1 MIRRRT
7 FITLLGGAAAAWPL
21 AARAQQAAVPVVGY
35 LDLASAQSTVPL
47 VAAFRKGLDETGYV
61 EGRNVAIEYRWADNQ
76 GERLL
81 ALAVDLVR
89 RNVAVIA
96 APTSTLAAIA
106 AKAATSKIPIV
117 FGIGTDPVETGL
129 VESLSHPGANLTG
142 VTRLSHEAAT
152 KRLGL
157 LHEMVP
163 SVTSIAVLSNP
174 ASPTYEADITELQT
188 AAALLGLHLVLLN
201 ANSAREIEAVFAA
214 LSQQGAGGL
223 FVSSDNF
230 FLSRRGQITTPAA
243 RYVVPAIYP
252 SRDWAEVGGLMTYG
266 ASNADS
272 IRQVGVYA
280 GRILKGASPV
290 DLPVMQAVTVE
301 FIINL
306 STARALGLTVPANLL
321 ARADEVIE

>member
-1 MIRRRT
+1 MIRRRE
-7 FITLLGGAAAAWPL
+7 FITLLGGASAWPL
-21 AARAQQAAVPVVGY
+21 AASSQQQGLPVVGY

-47 VAAFRKGLDETGYV
+47 VAAFRKGLDETGYL
-61 EGRNVAIEYRWADNQ
+61 EGHNVAIEYRWADNQ

-81 ALAVDLVR
+81 ALAADLVR

-96 APTSTLAAIA
+96 TPTSTLAAIA

-174 ASPTYEADITELQT
+174 VSPTYKADIKELQT
-188 AAALLGLHLVLLN
+188 AAPLLGLHLMLLN
-201 ANSAREIEAVFAA
+201 ANSAREIEAVFAG

-230 FLSRRGQITTPAA
+230 FLSRRGQITTLAT
-243 RYVVPAIYP
+243 RYMVPAIYP
-252 SRDWAEVGGLMTYG
+252 SRDWVEVGGLMTYG

>member
-1 MIRRRT
+1 MIRRRE
-7 FITLLGGAAAAWPL
+7 FITLLGGASAWPL
-21 AARAQQAAVPVVGY
+21 AASSQQQGLPVVGY

-76 GERLL
+76 AERLL
-81 ALAVDLVR
+81 ALAADLVR

-96 APTSTLAAIA
+96 TPTSTLAAIA

-174 ASPTYEADITELQT
+174 ASPTYEADIKEMQT

-201 ANSAREIEAVFAA
+201 ANSAREIEAVFAT

-230 FLSRRGQITTPAA
+230 FLSRRGQITTLAA

-280 GRILKGASPV
+280 GRILKGARPA